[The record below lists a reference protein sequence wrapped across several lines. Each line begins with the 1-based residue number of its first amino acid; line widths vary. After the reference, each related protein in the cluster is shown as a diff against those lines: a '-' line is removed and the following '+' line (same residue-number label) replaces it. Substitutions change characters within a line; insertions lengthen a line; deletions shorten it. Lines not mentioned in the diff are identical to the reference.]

1 MKDEHLEKNV
11 EALRQGNTRAFDLIY
26 ERTNRAAYFTI
37 LYLVHDK
44 MHAEDILQETYL
56 RAMRSLAQYRA
67 GTNFT
72 AWLCTIARSL
82 ALNHLKKAKREV
94 PTDFEADAY
103 KYGTREA
110 EIPYLFDLAARILSP
125 EEYEIVMLCQVAGYK
140 RREVSKM
147 LGIPIGTV
155 TWRNNEALRKLK
167 THLEEDNA

>member
-1 MKDEHLEKNV
+1 
-11 EALRQGNTRAFDLIY
+11 
-26 ERTNRAAYFTI
+26 
-37 LYLVHDK
+37 

-82 ALNHLKKAKREV
+82 ALNHLKRAKREV
-94 PTDFEADAY
+94 PTDFEEDAY
-103 KYGTREA
+103 KYGAREA

-140 RREVSKM
+140 RREVSTM

>member
-1 MKDEHLEKNV
+1 
-11 EALRQGNTRAFDLIY
+11 
-26 ERTNRAAYFTI
+26 
-37 LYLVHDK
+37 

-94 PTDFEADAY
+94 STDFEADAY

>member
-56 RAMRSLAQYRA
+56 RAMRSLSQYRA

-94 PTDFEADAY
+94 STDFEADAY

-110 EIPYLFDLAARILSP
+110 EIPY
-125 EEYEIVMLCQVAGYK
+125 YK
-140 RREVSKM
+140 RREVSTM

>member
-82 ALNHLKKAKREV
+82 AMRPKAMMFDEPTSALDPEMINEV
-94 PTDFEADAY
+94 LDVMVELARGGMTMVVVTHEMGFARRVADRVVFMADGQIVEEGAPDAFFDHPTTQRARDFLDSI
-103 KYGTREA
+103 KG
-110 EIPYLFDLAARILSP
+110 
-125 EEYEIVMLCQVAGYK
+125 
-140 RREVSKM
+140 
-147 LGIPIGTV
+147 
-155 TWRNNEALRKLK
+155 
-167 THLEEDNA
+167 H

>member
-26 ERTNRAAYFTI
+26 ECTNRAAYFTI

-67 GTNFT
+67 GSNFT

-82 ALNHLKKAKREV
+82 ALNHLKRAKREV

-155 TWRNNEALRKLK
+155 TWRNNEALKKLK

>member
-1 MKDEHLEKNV
+1 
-11 EALRQGNTRAFDLIY
+11 
-26 ERTNRAAYFTI
+26 
-37 LYLVHDK
+37 
-44 MHAEDILQETYL
+44 
-56 RAMRSLAQYRA
+56 MRSLAQYRA
-67 GTNFT
+67 GSNFT

-82 ALNHLKKAKREV
+82 ALNHLKRTKREV

-155 TWRNNEALRKLK
+155 TWRNNEALKKLK